1 MKEQNQKQ
9 EILLNALCEEKQN
22 QCQDM
27 FCFDC
32 LDNLNP
38 VEIQVNAR
46 LPKQAEKETPWEK
59 EGCQANRIIQEQAQI
74 INVLHDHWRE
84 TRSMQIC
91 CNTSTT

>member
-1 MKEQNQKQ
+1 MCEHKRLEQLAQLEAELVKKDKMLGEMKEQDQKQ
-9 EILLNALCEEKQN
+9 EELLNALCEEKQN

-46 LPKQAEKETPWEK
+46 LCKRAEKETPLEK
-59 EGCQANRIIQEQAQI
+59 ELC
-74 INVLHDHWRE
+74 
-84 TRSMQIC
+84 
-91 CNTSTT
+91 